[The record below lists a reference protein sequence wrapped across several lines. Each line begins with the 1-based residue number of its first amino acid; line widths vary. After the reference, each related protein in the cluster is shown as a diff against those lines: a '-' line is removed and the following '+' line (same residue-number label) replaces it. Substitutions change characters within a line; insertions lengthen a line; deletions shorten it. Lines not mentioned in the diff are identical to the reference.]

1 MFSYHKNTLYSLNL
15 HPLWDVTFLFG
26 LVLPD
31 VSKNPNVFI
40 IRVEQSQRHVFE
52 DWDLQQQH
60 NCHCLSPSDVPDQ
73 AGRAVC
79 ASCSALL
86 HNMTPQVSIWPVYFI
101 AVNLLF
107 VNVCVCVC
115 VCECAEHVCRH
126 TVTHTH
132 FNTDS
137 VLNML
142 ACQLLHKKVKI
153 E

>member
-115 VCECAEHVCRH
+115 VSVQNTCVGTQTQSRTHILTQ
-126 TVTHTH
+126 TVFSTCGLVSS
-132 FNTDS
+132 S
-137 VLNML
+137 VR
-142 ACQLLHKKVKI
+142 K
-153 E
+153 